1 MSGFYP
7 AVAWVAAISLGIIAT
22 SAMEIDRDLRAQTVA
37 LERIADELK
46 PPLHSE
52 TTITHIDPV
61 VCDTLG
67 NALKD
72 AKHKGTKP

>member
-1 MSGFYP
+1 MRRYDAIIFLLAILVGG
-7 AVAWVAAISLGIIAT
+7 AWHNVRA
-22 SAMEIDRDLRAQTVA
+22 EREQHAQTAA

-52 TTITHIDPV
+52 TTITKVDEG

-67 NALKD
+67 NALMAV
-72 AKHKGTKP
+72 AKKGKK